1 MDDKRPEFL
10 NCIMTPE
17 IIREIR
23 TKQEAWDEEHQGEN
37 DE

>member
-1 MDDKRPEFL
+1 MNNKRPEYS

-17 IIREIR
+17 IIAEIR
-23 TKQEAWDEEHQGEN
+23 AKQEAWDREYEQK